1 MPSRPAAKRVLE
13 SGKLSRK
20 FFERFDGHKKILT
33 KKRKGAAYLKRV
45 AACSEAVAQQ
55 HIDGLAQ
62 ELISAGIMTNS
73 KQIGPGKWEGD
84 IDTSRVY
91 NHDETP
97 QFLNY

>member
-73 KQIGPGKWEGD
+73 TDRSGKMGRRHRYQPCLQ
-84 IDTSRVY
+84 S
-91 NHDETP
+91 
-97 QFLNY
+97 